1 MKIVTYKIKIQYNL
15 RIMKVI
21 PTLSFI
27 TLIFLSAGCI
37 RENRSGC
44 GGYLSLKFRYTDS
57 NGAPLTPGFPETDHL
72 SVFVFDRQG
81 IFVCERKDSALQLD
95 HYMMEMPLPQGRYQ
109 FVVWA
114 GLSESYRLSSHVP
127 SQTHLEDFGLQL
139 NRTTDNTVPIL
150 PSLLYH
156 GLHETIDVNADEDQE
171 ITVDLRRITNNIH
184 VIVHYATPTLQL
196 RISIEDNN
204 GNYDYQGET
213 LSGQPISSLPEYS
226 QPSDSPN
233 TWIADFNVMQLQT
246 DSDTRLKIYS
256 PEKELQYNEKLI
268 SGLLAENPDIDF
280 NSDHDFTIEIT
291 FDSYYVPVSIR
302 INDWEIIIEEAVLP
316 FFSPIKYMPE
326 QRMSGRDQRMIEL
339 PDFLQSDLLHYPF
352 GASVG

>member
-213 LSGQPISSLPEYS
+213 LSGH
-226 QPSDSPN
+226 PS
-233 TWIADFNVMQLQT
+233 
-246 DSDTRLKIYS
+246 
-256 PEKELQYNEKLI
+256 
-268 SGLLAENPDIDF
+268 
-280 NSDHDFTIEIT
+280 
-291 FDSYYVPVSIR
+291 
-302 INDWEIIIEEAVLP
+302 
-316 FFSPIKYMPE
+316 
-326 QRMSGRDQRMIEL
+326 
-339 PDFLQSDLLHYPF
+339 
-352 GASVG
+352 

>member
-150 PSLLYH
+150 
-156 GLHETIDVNADEDQE
+156 
-171 ITVDLRRITNNIH
+171 
-184 VIVHYATPTLQL
+184 HY
-196 RISIEDNN
+196 SIM
-204 GNYDYQGET
+204 
-213 LSGQPISSLPEYS
+213 
-226 QPSDSPN
+226 
-233 TWIADFNVMQLQT
+233 A
-246 DSDTRLKIYS
+246 
-256 PEKELQYNEKLI
+256 
-268 SGLLAENPDIDF
+268 
-280 NSDHDFTIEIT
+280 
-291 FDSYYVPVSIR
+291 
-302 INDWEIIIEEAVLP
+302 
-316 FFSPIKYMPE
+316 YMK
-326 QRMSGRDQRMIEL
+326 RST
-339 PDFLQSDLLHYPF
+339 
-352 GASVG
+352 